1 VLGFGGGWTIWDTAV
16 IVALVLILVAVGLYF
31 LNRWASK
38 RMATQN
44 EMVEKHKQTATI
56 FVIDKK
62 KEKIQNANLPK
73 AMAAQIPRMSK
84 LMKVPLVK
92 AKIGKDI
99 MTLVCDNNVFP
110 ALPVKKSV
118 TVELAGIYIVSMK
131 GQKSKAEMA
140 AQRRGRGSTAGGIR
154 GFLSRFG
161 L

>member
-1 VLGFGGGWTIWDTAV
+1 MFNIRTHRNSPIRANN
-16 IVALVLILVAVGLYF
+16 A
-31 LNRWASK
+31 NRPHIIEFICT
-38 RMATQN
+38 R
-44 EMVEKHKQTATI
+44 
-56 FVIDKK
+56 
-62 KEKIQNANLPK
+62 IQNANLPK

>member
-1 VLGFGGGWTIWDTAV
+1 MWDTAI
-16 IVALVLILVAVGLYF
+16 IVAVVLILVAAGLYF

-56 FVIDKK
+56 YIIDKK

-92 AKIGKDI
+92 AKIGKEI
-99 MTLVCDNNVFP
+99 MTLMCDNNVFP
-110 ALPVKKSV
+110 ALPVKKTV
-118 TVELAGIYIVSMK
+118 TVEMAGIYIVSMK

-140 AQRRGRGSTAGGIR
+140 AQRKGRGNATGGIR

-161 L
+161 I